1 MEKTNRYDVRFCLKR
16 DHLHIRGENLRYA
29 NRFFAGLGSPPHTWR
44 KRWQTDDLAGRLRIT
59 STYVEKTALLASSNF
74 FIWDHL
80 HIRGENIWRTYQ
92 LLKILGSP
100 PHTWRKRHP
109 CGLHLWRCGDHLHI
123 CGENFIEVRTC
134 SLYKTRQT
142 RFSSELWSLVK
153 SARL

>member
-1 MEKTNRYDVRFCLKR
+1 MNGAAFQ
-16 DHLHIRGENLRYA
+16 DHLHIRGENKTIYQSQSSTV
-29 NRFFAGLGSPPHTWR
+29 GSPPHTWR
-44 KRWQTDDLAGRLRIT
+44 KRSHKCRCMRWIRIT
-59 STYVEKTALLASSNF
+59 STYVEKTPLRYLSSSDRQ
-74 FIWDHL
+74 DHL